1 MSLVTSIALYLVW
14 YPPSNVDNFE
24 IAIIALAGTK
34 FTLSTIGSRWKRMLF
49 THPPVYSISY
59 WMECPA
65 DCKLCKLKWQEYFD
79 RRTLRIE
86 SGYGL
91 TIGDLFEA
99 ATSLLEDHRECLESI
114 SGTSEGTFKQ
124 RVYFGT
130 PCPRIRVESPI
141 PNPKYSSP

>member
-1 MSLVTSIALYLVW
+1 MEI
-14 YPPSNVDNFE
+14 VDQGDGQHEQHN
-24 IAIIALAGTK
+24 LGN
-34 FTLSTIGSRWKRMLF
+34 
-49 THPPVYSISY
+49 
-59 WMECPA
+59 
-65 DCKLCKLKWQEYFD
+65 D
-79 RRTLRIE
+79 IE